1 MSEKT
6 YVWDIFIR
14 IFHWGLTVCLAG
26 AWLSVEQGW
35 MDWHQTFGLAALGL
49 IIFRVLWGVAG
60 PAYARFSHFIRSPK
74 ATLVYARDLLSGRE
88 SHYLSHNPLGALAV
102 LGLLGLVGFQVISGL
117 FATDDIL
124 FEGPLFAWV
133 SYDTSLLLT
142 ELHEIS
148 FNILLGI
155 VVLHILAVLFHQFVK
170 KEGLIQG
177 MVSGSK
183 RSGQYADGPV
193 NKKARAPLWAGLL
206 SVALAAG
213 AVALLL
219 SL

>member
-1 MSEKT
+1 MPLSD
-6 YVWDIFIR
+6 Y
-14 IFHWGLTVCLAG
+14 G
-26 AWLSVEQGW
+26 AVE
-35 MDWHQTFGLAALGL
+35 
-49 IIFRVLWGVAG
+49 
-60 PAYARFSHFIRSPK
+60 
-74 ATLVYARDLLSGRE
+74 
-88 SHYLSHNPLGALAV
+88 
-102 LGLLGLVGFQVISGL
+102 FQVISGL
-117 FATDDIL
+117 LLPTTYYL
-124 FEGPLFAWV
+124 KGRCLWV

-183 RSGQYADGPV
+183 KPGQYADGPV

>member
-1 MSEKT
+1 MSEKI

-35 MDWHQTFGLAALGL
+35 MDWHQAFGLTALGL

-74 ATLVYARDLLSGRE
+74 ATLVYARDLLSGSE

-102 LGLLGLVGFQVISGL
+102 IGLLGLVGFQVVSGL
-117 FATDDIL
+117 FATDDVL
-124 FEGPLFAWV
+124 FEGPLFPMV

-148 FNILLGI
+148 FNVLLGI
-155 VVLHILAVLFHQFVK
+155 VGLHILAVLFHQFAK
-170 KEGLIQG
+170 NESLLQG
-177 MVSGSK
+177 MVTGNK
-183 RSGQYADGPV
+183 KPGRYADGPV
-193 NKKARAPLWAGLL
+193 NKKARAPVWTGLC

-213 AVALLL
+213 AVALLI

>member
-35 MDWHQTFGLAALGL
+35 MDWHQTFGLSVLGL
-49 IIFRVLWGVAG
+49 LIFRVIWGSVG
-60 PAYARFSHFIRSPK
+60 PAYARFGHFLRSPGATMRYVK
-74 ATLVYARDLLSGRE
+74 ALLSGRE
-88 SHYLSHNPLGALAV
+88 PHYLSHNPLGAFAV
-102 LGLLGLVGFQVISGL
+102 IGLLGLVGFQVISGL

-183 RSGQYADGPV
+183 KPGQYADGPV